1 MDITKNK
8 AVRKIKMISDA
19 VNSQSGK
26 TPFATDVV
34 LDNAKY
40 TEKSRIMKNPATA
53 LITAACMESFR
64 LLLVLLI

>member
-26 TPFATDVV
+26 TPFAADVV
-34 LDNAKY
+34 LDSAKY